1 MAQAILD
8 DPSALLLLILFGVA
22 FFAGTIDAIA
32 GGGGLIVM
40 PVLLLAGVPPL
51 QALGTNKFQGLFGT
65 GSASFTF
72 FRKGYID
79 LKRDWLVALGCFSAS
94 VAGAMVA
101 SLIPSDW
108 LALAMPVVLIGIAL
122 YFALKPDLDHM
133 NRIAKVTPLVMGAVI
148 IPLTGFYDGV
158 FGPGTGSLMM
168 LALVAFGG
176 LSVLQATART
186 KLFNFASNLGGFL
199 GFAVL
204 GAVLWKIGLV
214 MALGQIIGGTLGA
227 QLAARLGARLI
238 RPLLVTICILMALKL
253 VVG

>member
-1 MAQAILD
+1 MD
-8 DPSALLLLILFGVA
+8 DPSVLLLLILFGVA
-22 FFAGTIDAIA
+22 VFAGTIDAIA

-65 GSASFTF
+65 GSASLTF
-72 FRKGYID
+72 YRKGYIN
-79 LKRDWLVALGCFSAS
+79 LSRDWPVALGSFLAS
-94 VAGAMVA
+94 IAGALVA
-101 SLIPSDW
+101 AMIPASW
-108 LALAMPVVLIGIAL
+108 LAFAMPVVLIGIAV
-122 YFALKPDLDHM
+122 YFAKKPDLDQM
-133 NRIAKVTPLVMGAVI
+133 DRIAKVTPMVMGAII
-148 IPLTGFYDGV
+148 IPMTGFYDGI

-168 LALVAFGG
+168 LVLVAFGG

-199 GFAVL
+199 GFAIL

-214 MALGQIIGGTLGA
+214 MALGQIAGGTLGA
-227 QLAARLGARLI
+227 RLATNMGARLI

-253 VVG
+253 VFS